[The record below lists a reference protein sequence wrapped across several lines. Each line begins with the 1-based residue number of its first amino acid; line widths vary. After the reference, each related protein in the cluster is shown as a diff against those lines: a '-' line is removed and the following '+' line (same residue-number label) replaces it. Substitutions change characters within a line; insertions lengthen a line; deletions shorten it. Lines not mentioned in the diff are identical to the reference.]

1 MVKLKT
7 QKSKIKNRNR
17 EKSFTIIEVVVVV
30 GVMGFIVGGLML
42 GMRQII
48 QEEMTLKGIQEA
60 EEQGRYITDL
70 FSLDA
75 EYSELNTSNNY
86 RSNTPSTKITF
97 NLSET
102 SSDLSGNTISSVAAY
117 TSYQENGEWFLQ
129 KKLCTDSDCS
139 DSNNFTSVTLNTLP
153 LYSQPLFMYQKVY
166 DPSGSLANDFITIS
180 LVFSVKVG
188 AETSKIPIQTS
199 VMSRT
204 FEF

>member
-1 MVKLKT
+1 M
-7 QKSKIKNRNR
+7 SKIRIKKLIQKTKKV
-17 EKSFTIIEVVVVV
+17 EKSFTIIEVIVVV

-70 FSLDA
+70 FALDA

-86 RSNTPSTKITF
+86 RPDTPSTKITF

-102 SSDLSGNTISSVAAY
+102 SSDLSGNTISSVAVY
-117 TSYQENGEWFLQ
+117 TSYQENGSWYLQ
-129 KKLCTDSDCS
+129 KKLCTNSDCS
-139 DSNNFTSVTLNTLP
+139 DSNNFTSVTLNVLP
-153 LYSQPLFMYQKVY
+153 LYSRPLFMYQKVY

-188 AETSKIPIQTS
+188 AETSKVPIQTS